1 MPKRYRVR
9 LSGEADPEWR
19 TDMKIIKRISQVKL
33 GFRAIDFLLVNLVSL
48 EYESTEQNGSV
59 WAF

>member
-1 MPKRYRVR
+1 MPKRYRVT
-9 LSGEADPEWR
+9 LSGETDPEWR

-48 EYESTEQNGSV
+48 EYKSTEQNGSV

>member
-1 MPKRYRVR
+1 MPKRYRVS

-19 TDMKIIKRISQVKL
+19 IDMKIIKRISQVKL